1 MTTTIHEDPTTAPA
15 TMEARVQTPSTVPNY
30 HAVGSVPAGTLNKLI
45 GDLYRV
51 FREAF
56 FKGKLQIPEPVLI
69 DLDYD
74 VRTAPVISFAAG
86 SAEVDDAIRERVLQ
100 AMAEARLE
108 GSVEEAVRAL
118 AGPVT
123 FTGEMAEVI
132 LGYQFQGQPRREVK
146 IGVVMSGVPEIVM
159 QGTRRVIRPKLVTI
173 RVKGPDPETEAFINK
188 QIAPLLVPIL
198 NGIIAKHWKLPPLDF
213 VGVSFSAP
221 ELRAAANVLLVY
233 SAVEATGPSVA
244 PPNPQPIGPG
254 DRMTV
259 AIDDVVANTAVRA
272 ATHGKQFPLGPF
284 EVDLKLAYFRYYST
298 FWLADPQLRFAM
310 TNWLLGTFTGGG
322 NGSITIRVLPFDPVH
337 PTVSIRTTP
346 VVAASLNL
354 REGWVGLSGFTLS
367 ELRNTVFEFS
377 FLPWWA
383 NAVLSKIIEALGPL
397 VLTVVGNILAL
408 LGVRFFKVPS
418 QQVSFG
424 GVKATIA
431 FDQTAVTTIQADGK
445 VFGLASGVAVAI
457 S

>member
-1 MTTTIHEDPTTAPA
+1 MTTTIHEDPTTAAA

-30 HAVGSVPAGTLNKLI
+30 HAVGCVPAGTRNKLI

-51 FREAF
+51 FRNAF
-56 FKGKLQIPEPVLI
+56 FKGKLQIAEPVPI

-74 VRTAPVISFAAG
+74 VRTAPTISFAAA
-86 SAEVDDAIRERVLQ
+86 SAEVDEAIRERVQQ
-100 AMAEARLE
+100 AMAEARIE

-123 FTGEMAEVI
+123 FTGEMAEVL
-132 LGYQFQGQPRREVK
+132 LGYQFKGQPRREVK
-146 IGVVMSGVPEIVM
+146 IGVTMSGVAEIVL

-213 VGVSFSAP
+213 AGVAFSAP
-221 ELRAAANVLLVY
+221 ELRAAGNALLVY
-233 SAVEATGPSVA
+233 SAVEATGPTVA

-259 AIDDVVANTAVRA
+259 AVDDLVASTAVRS
-272 ATHGKQFPLGPF
+272 ATHGKEFPLGPW
-284 EVDLKLAYFRYYST
+284 ELDLKVVYFRYYSR
-298 FWLADPQLRFAM
+298 FWLANPLLRFAM
-310 TNWLLGTFTGGG
+310 TNWLQGTFTGGG
-322 NGSITIRVLPFDPVH
+322 NGSITIRVWPFDPIH

-346 VVAASLNL
+346 VVATSLNL
-354 REGWVGLSGFTLS
+354 RDGWVGLNGFALS

-377 FLPWWA
+377 LLPWWA

-397 VLTVVGNILAL
+397 VLTAIGSILAL
-408 LGVRFFKVPS
+408 FGVRFFQIPS

-431 FDQTAVTTIQADGK
+431 FDQTAVTTIQAEGK